1 MSDKSKPSDISK
13 WWKQIVGTNASNT
26 RVCEKGHP
34 MDPNWKTCAYCDAE
48 TRAHQKTAHKADE
61 IESGKSMQRSITME
75 RRTTQVD
82 NGESGE
88 GRGATKFETSS
99 VSPQREKPD
108 TRLQME
114 KSDAGQR
121 KLTGVLVT
129 FNWRPQ
135 GKLFP
140 LYEGRNVIGS
150 ASEELCDIYISNRTD
165 EMVSKEHAVILCRAG
180 RDELHDMLSTNG
192 TFLNE
197 KYVERDGADLID
209 GALIKTGA
217 TVFEFRKF
225 TSGGDRAPEGDRA
238 RYDEGGGDTQKPRSS
253 GETEI

>member
-48 TRAHQKTAHKADE
+48 TRAHQKTAHEADE
-61 IESGKSMQRSITME
+61 IESDKSMQRSITME

-225 TSGGDRAPEGDRA
+225 TSGGDRAPENDRA
-238 RYDEGGGDTQKPRSS
+238 RYYEGEGDAQRTRSP

>member
-1 MSDKSKPSDISK
+1 MDSKPGPGGVFG
-13 WWKQIVGTNASNT
+13 WWKKFTASETSDNP

-48 TRAHQKTAHKADE
+48 NRAHQKTGQEASQPVSSE
-61 IESGKSMQRSITME
+61 PLQRSTTME
-75 RRTTQVD
+75 RTTTKVEGGIPEEGQ
-82 NGESGE
+82 GE
-88 GRGATKFETSS
+88 TKFDASDFNTHEDIQPRKRK
-99 VSPQREKPD
+99 PQ
-108 TRLQME
+108 
-114 KSDAGQR
+114 AHQR

-129 FNWRPQ
+129 FKWRPQ
-135 GKLFP
+135 GELFP

-150 ASEELCDIYISNRTD
+150 GEASDVYVTTD
-165 EMVSKEHAVILCRAG
+165 RMMSSEHAVILCRAG

-217 TVFEFRKF
+217 TIFEFRKF
-225 TSGGDRAPEGDRA
+225 TSGGERRPEGQRTG
-238 RYDEGGGDTQKPRSS
+238 YYEDEGDTGRSRS
-253 GETEI
+253 QGETSI

>member
-1 MSDKSKPSDISK
+1 MSDKSKPNGAPRWWEKITGSQGSDGI
-13 WWKQIVGTNASNT
+13 

-48 TRAHQKTAHKADE
+48 NRAHQKTAHEPDE
-61 IESGKSMQRSITME
+61 FKSSEPMQRSITME
-75 RRTTQVD
+75 RTTTKVD
-82 NGESGE
+82 GGVSEE
-88 GRGATKFETSS
+88 GQGVTKFDTSAN
-99 VSPQREKPD
+99 VAPQRREP
-108 TRLQME
+108 
-114 KSDAGQR
+114 AAHQR

-129 FNWRPQ
+129 FKWRSQ
-135 GKLFP
+135 GELFP

-150 ASEELCDIYISNRTD
+150 GDSCDVYIGTD
-165 EMVSKEHAVILCRAG
+165 RMMSKEHAVVLCRAG

-197 KYVERDGADLID
+197 KYVERDGADLVD

-225 TSGGDRAPEGDRA
+225 TSGGERVPEGERTGH
-238 RYDEGGGDTQKPRSS
+238 YEGENDSQKTRSQ
-253 GETEI
+253 GETSI